1 MFARSISMRLKPNSV
16 AEFNKA
22 LENEVLPLLRK
33 QKGFQDELVLV
44 SSNGTEAVG
53 ISLWDQKDS
62 AEAYNRTAYPEV
74 QKLLSKVIEGTP
86 QVQTY
91 EVSTSTLQKTA
102 AQRGVS
108 A

>member
-1 MFARSISMRLKPNSV
+1 MFARSVSMRLKPHSV

-22 LENEVLPLLRK
+22 LENEILPLLRK
-33 QKGFQDELVLV
+33 QTGFQDELVLV

-53 ISLWDQKDS
+53 ISLWDQKDN
-62 AEAYNRTAYPEV
+62 AEAYHRTTYSEV

-91 EVSTSTLQKTA
+91 EVSNSTFHKVA
-102 AQRGVS
+102 ARS
-108 A
+108 AA

>member
-1 MFARSISMRLKPNSV
+1 MFARSISMRLKPNTV

-22 LENEVLPLLRK
+22 VENEILPVLLK
-33 QKGFQDELVLV
+33 QKGFQDKLVLV

-62 AEAYNRTAYPEV
+62 AEAYHRTAFPEV

-91 EVSTSTLQKTA
+91 EVSSSTLHKATA
-102 AQRGVS
+102 QGRVTA
-108 A
+108 

>member
-1 MFARSISMRLKPNSV
+1 MFARTISMRLKANSV
-16 AEFNKA
+16 AAFNRT
-22 LENEVLPLLRK
+22 LEDEILPLLQK

-44 SSNGTEAVG
+44 SSNGTDALG

-62 AEAYNRTAYPEV
+62 AESYHRTTYPEV

-102 AQRGVS
+102 ARRGVS

>member
-1 MFARSISMRLKPNSV
+1 MFARTISMGLKPNGV
-16 AEFNKA
+16 VEFNRA
-22 LENEVLPLLRK
+22 LENEILPRLRK
-33 QKGFQDELVLV
+33 QKGFQHELVLV

-62 AEAYNRTAYPEV
+62 AEAYNRTTYPEV

-91 EVSTSTLQKTA
+91 EVSASTLQKTA
-102 AQRGVS
+102 AQRG
-108 A
+108 

>member
-1 MFARSISMRLKPNSV
+1 MFARSVSMRLKPNSV
-16 AEFNKA
+16 AEFNRA
-22 LENEVLPLLRK
+22 LEKEILPLLRK
-33 QKGFQDELVLV
+33 QTGFQNELVLV

-62 AEAYNRTAYPEV
+62 AESYHRTTYPEV

-91 EVSTSTLQKTA
+91 DVSTSTLQKTA
-102 AQRGVS
+102 AQRSVS

>member
-1 MFARSISMRLKPNSV
+1 MFARSVSMRLKLQSV
-16 AEFNKA
+16 AEFNRA
-22 LENEVLPLLRK
+22 MENEILPLLRK
-33 QKGFQDELVLV
+33 QTGFQDELVLV

-53 ISLWDQKDS
+53 ISLWDQKDN
-62 AEAYNRTAYPEV
+62 AEAYHRTTYSEV

-91 EVSTSTLQKTA
+91 EVSTSTLHKAA
-102 AQRGVS
+102 AQQGVS

>member
-1 MFARSISMRLKPNSV
+1 MFARSVSMRLKPNNV
-16 AEFNKA
+16 AGFNRA
-22 LENEVLPLLRK
+22 LENEILPLLRK

-44 SSNGTEAVG
+44 SSNGTDAVG
-53 ISLWDQKDS
+53 ISLWDQKDN
-62 AEAYNRTAYPEV
+62 AEAYNRTTYPEV

-91 EVSTSTLQKTA
+91 QVSTSTLHKA
-102 AQRGVS
+102 AAR

>member
-1 MFARSISMRLKPNSV
+1 MFARSISMRMKPNSS
-16 AEFNKA
+16 AEFNRA
-22 LENEVLPLLRK
+22 LENEILPLLRK

-44 SSNGTEAVG
+44 SSNGADAVG

-62 AEAYNRTAYPEV
+62 AEAYHRTAYPEV

-86 QVQTY
+86 QVKTY

-102 AQRGVS
+102 AQRG
-108 A
+108 

>member
-1 MFARSISMRLKPNSV
+1 MFARSISMRLKPSSV

-44 SSNGTEAVG
+44 SSDGTDALG
-53 ISLWDQKDS
+53 ISLWDQKDN
-62 AEAYNRTAYPEV
+62 AEMYNRTTYPEV

-86 QVQTY
+86 HVQTY
-91 EVSTSTLQKTA
+91 EVSTSTLQKA
-102 AQRGVS
+102 AASSVTL
-108 A
+108 